1 MGTKKKHAKEG
12 TEMSARRQPKTPLI
26 QPVTPQSFP
35 VVGIGASA
43 GGLEAFRQLLEH
55 LPTDTGMAFVLVQHL
70 DPKRES
76 ILAELLSKATKM
88 SVKEVKDGMRVEPD
102 CVYVIPRNT
111 NMAIENGALRL
122 SPREEARG
130 LHRPIDYFM
139 RSLAEEKRNRAI
151 GVILSGTASDGTLGL
166 EAIHSEGGITFAQDE
181 ETATYDGM
189 PHSAINAGC
198 VDLVLPPERIAEE
211 LARLARR
218 QRVLAVEAAWREEL
232 LLPHGKPGA
241 GADSLEEIL
250 WLVRDLSGLDFSCYQ
265 TNIIQR
271 GVTRR
276 MSLLELDGLN
286 AYADY
291 LCDHNEEAGKLYQDL
306 GSGVTGFFRDPET
319 LEALKEK
326 IFPELVNRRN
336 GDEPLR
342 LWMVDC
348 LTGEDAYSI
357 AIAFLEFTENRGER
371 IPIKIFATDLSN
383 DAIMIAREGI
393 YSQSVVN
400 DVSPERLRRFFVN
413 TRRGYQIGK
422 LVRGMC
428 IFARQNILAN
438 PPLSGMDLVRCRDML
453 PRLTPAMQKKAI
465 HALHFSL
472 KPSGLLLLDSSEAVG
487 AFPNLFK
494 LEDDERKIYSRIP
507 GPSHLKFTILPGTG
521 PKEKVDVGGSAI
533 QILEEADVYSAAQRK
548 AKQAEAAE
556 DGRGQGANR
565 GLASTKLS
573 EAQLRRKLH
582 AARQYLQ
589 SVIEQHEAYAEEL
602 QSANE
607 ELQSSNEE
615 LQCVSEELETAK
627 QELQLRNEQLKQ
639 DKEKLRLQTRLIELS
654 VEPIYIW
661 DFDKD
666 IVEWNQ
672 GCERLYGYTRDEA
685 VGRNNHELL
694 RTVYPLPLEEFNALL
709 AARGEWAGELRQ
721 TTKDG
726 REVIVESRKTLIE
739 TDGRRLVLVTNRD
752 ITARKQAE
760 DRLRESE
767 ERFRI
772 LADSAPVLIWI
783 NGADAGC
790 EFVNK
795 AYLDFLG
802 KTLAE
807 VQGFGWQLRA
817 HPDDTESYVGLY
829 LAAFNTL
836 APFHAQ
842 ARFLNAKGEY
852 RWLDS
857 VGAPRFSSSSEFL
870 GYVGASHDIT
880 ENKRVELN
888 TQFINQLDLELSQIT
903 DADEINRSAT
913 GKLGEYLGV
922 ARCYVSEIDT
932 AAGLAVVDRNWEGW
946 LRGATSVAG
955 EHRIGDFVTPEL
967 RKKLEVGEVVA
978 INDVETD
985 PRTRYFALR
994 YEPLGIGAFASASML
1009 SEKRWEASL
1018 SVHHLQ
1024 AYDWRPDELQL
1035 LRDVA
1040 ARLWP
1045 AAKRAWAVGALR
1057 QSEERARR
1065 TLADQMVAG
1074 VAECDADGKFRLVN
1088 QRYCDIVGHTKAE
1101 LMEMRIEDVTHP
1113 DDWPYDAELYSRLYE
1128 TGESFFIEKRCCRKD
1143 CSEIWVHSHVSP
1155 VRNAEGKIEESVAVV
1170 IDVTDNKR
1178 AERELAA
1185 AKDRLAA
1192 DLDAMTRLQKIG
1204 AIFVEKGDL
1213 SEVLDEVVE
1222 AAIAISGADK
1232 GNLQLFDAT
1241 SGRLTIVAH
1250 RGFDQP
1256 FLEFWN
1262 TVQEGKGACG
1272 SALESSNRVI
1282 VEDVS
1287 RSPIFAGTPALD
1299 VQLQAVVRAVQST
1312 PVISRSGKFLGVF
1325 STHFETPG
1333 QPDERALRLLDL
1345 LARQTAD
1352 IVERAQAETAL
1363 RSAYE
1368 EAEAATRAKDEFL
1381 AVVSHELRSPLNSIL
1396 GYARLIGVETA
1407 NVAQIKHLVGIIER
1421 NGRMQL
1427 QLIEDLLDTARI
1439 ISGKLELE
1447 VQPVDLITV
1456 ITAALDVV
1464 RPSAQAKGISVIS
1477 TLDPLAGQ
1485 ITGDPDRL
1493 QQVVW
1498 NLLSN
1503 AIKFTPHGGSVEI
1516 TLNRADP
1523 HIAIV
1528 VRYNGKGIEPEFLPH
1543 IFERFRQSD
1552 MSSTRRVG
1560 GLGLGLS
1567 LVKDLVELHGGA
1579 IEADSAGAGR
1589 GSAFTVRLPLRAVY
1603 AAPPEERK
1611 ELDAMLPARTK
1622 TLAGLRALIVDDEE
1636 EVRTL
1641 LTMTLQQYGAQSQA
1655 VASGKEALEM
1665 LARQTPE
1672 ERFDALICDIG
1683 MPDEDGYA
1691 VMRKVRAL
1699 PPDKGAAIPSI
1710 ALTAYGRAE
1719 DRIRALAA
1727 GFQMHVAKPVE
1738 PDELAA
1744 VILSLLNR
1752 VEAKTGS

>member
-1 MGTKKKHAKEG
+1 MGSKKKHVEEVTG
-12 TEMSARRQPKTPLI
+12 SGARRKPKTPLI
-26 QPVTPQSFP
+26 LPVPPQTFP

-43 GGLEAFRQLLEH
+43 GGLEAFMQLLDH
-55 LPTDTGMAFVLVQHL
+55 LPNDTGMAFVFVQHL
-70 DPKRES
+70 DPARES
-76 ILAELLSKATKM
+76 LLAELLSRATDM
-88 SVKEVKDGMRVEPD
+88 PVKEVKHGMRVEPN

-111 NMAIENGALRL
+111 NMAIANGALRL
-122 SPREEARG
+122 TPREETREG
-130 LHRPIDYFM
+130 RRSIDYFM

-166 EAIHSEGGITFAQDE
+166 EAIKAEGGITFAQDE
-181 ETATYDGM
+181 ETAKYDGM
-189 PHSAINAGC
+189 PHSAISAGC
-198 VDLVLPPERIAEE
+198 VDFALPPEGIAEE

-218 QRVLAVEAAWREEL
+218 PNVLDVEAAGGEEL
-232 LLPHGKPGA
+232 LPPYGEPGV
-241 GADSLEEIL
+241 DRYSLEEVL
-250 WLVRDLSGLDFSCYQ
+250 WLVRDVSGLDFSHYQ
-265 TNIIQR
+265 TSVIHR
-271 GVTRR
+271 SAMRR
-276 MSLLELDGLN
+276 TSLLKLDGLN

-291 LCDHNEEAGKLYQDL
+291 LCYHNEEAEKLYQDV

-319 LEALKEK
+319 LEVLKEK
-326 IFPELVNRRN
+326 AFPELVKKRA

-342 LWMVDC
+342 FWVVDC
-348 LTGEDAYSI
+348 LTGEEAYSI
-357 AIAFLEFTENRGER
+357 AIAFLEFTENRGEH

-383 DAIMIAREGI
+383 DAIVLARAGL

-400 DVSPERLRRFFVN
+400 DVSPERLRRFFFN
-413 TRRGYQIGK
+413 TRRGYQISEM
-422 LVRGMC
+422 VRGMC
-428 IFARQNILAN
+428 VFARHNILTD
-438 PPLSGMDLVRCRDML
+438 PPFPLMDLVRCRDL
-453 PRLTPAMQKKAI
+453 LSRLTPAMQKKAI
-465 HALHFSL
+465 HMLHYSL
-472 KPSGLLLLDSSEAVG
+472 KPSGLLLLDSSETVS
-487 AFPNLFK
+487 AFANLFK
-494 LEDDERKIYSRIP
+494 SEDEERNIYSRIP
-507 GPSHLKFTILPGTG
+507 GPSHMKFMLLPRAG
-521 PKEKVDVGGSAI
+521 PMEKIDVGRRAI
-533 QILEEADVYSAAQRK
+533 QILEEADVCSAAQQK
-548 AKQAEAAE
+548 ANQAEAAKAGT
-556 DGRGQGANR
+556 GRGANR
-565 GLASTKLS
+565 GPASAKIS
-573 EAQLRRKLH
+573 EAQLRRQLH
-582 AARQYLQ
+582 ATREYLR

-615 LQCVSEELETAK
+615 LQCVSEELENAK

-639 DKEKLRLQTRLIELS
+639 DKEKLRLQTSLIESS

-672 GCERLYGYTRDEA
+672 GCERLYGYTREEA

-694 RTVYPLPLEEFNALL
+694 RTVFPTPLEEFDAQLV
-709 AARGEWAGELRQ
+709 ARREWTGELRQ
-721 TTKDG
+721 TAKDG
-726 REVIVESRKTLIE
+726 REVIVESRKTLTE
-739 TDGRRLVLVTNRD
+739 TNGRRLVLVTNRD
-752 ITARKQAE
+752 ITERK
-760 DRLRESE
+760 
-767 ERFRI
+767 
-772 LADSAPVLIWI
+772 
-783 NGADAGC
+783 
-790 EFVNK
+790 
-795 AYLDFLG
+795 
-802 KTLAE
+802 
-807 VQGFGWQLRA
+807 RA
-817 HPDDTESYVGLY
+817 
-829 LAAFNTL
+829 
-836 APFHAQ
+836 
-842 ARFLNAKGEY
+842 
-852 RWLDS
+852 
-857 VGAPRFSSSSEFL
+857 
-870 GYVGASHDIT
+870 
-880 ENKRVELN
+880 ELN
-888 TQFINQLDLELSQIT
+888 TQFINQLDLELSRLAG
-903 DADEINRSAT
+903 ADEIIRSAT
-913 GKLGEYLGV
+913 GKLGEYLGA
-922 ARCYVSEIDT
+922 ARCYVSEIDP
-932 AAGLAVVDRNWEGW
+932 AAGLAVVHENWEGW
-946 LRGATSVAG
+946 LRGASSVVG
-955 EHRIGDFVTPEL
+955 EYRIGDFATPEL
-967 RKKLEVGEVVA
+967 RKKLEVGEAVA
-978 INDVETD
+978 VNDVETD
-985 PRTRYFALR
+985 PRTRYFVFR
-994 YEPLGIGAFASASML
+994 YDPLCIGAFASASML

-1024 AYDWRPDELQL
+1024 AHDWRPDELQL

-1045 AAKRAWAVGALR
+1045 AAKRAWAVEALR

-1074 VAECDADGKFRLVN
+1074 VAECDANGRFRMVN
-1088 QRYCDIVGHTKAE
+1088 QRYCDIVGYIKAE
-1101 LMEMRIEDVTHP
+1101 LMGLRMGQITHP
-1113 DDWPYDAELYSRLYE
+1113 DDWPYNAELYRRLFE
-1128 TGESFFIEKRCCRKD
+1128 KGESFFIEKRYCRKD
-1143 CSEIWVHSHVSP
+1143 GSEVWVHSHVSP
-1155 VRNAEGKIEESVAVV
+1155 IRNAEGKIEESVAVV

-1213 SEVLDEVVE
+1213 SAVLDEVVE
-1222 AAIAISGADK
+1222 AAISISGADR
-1232 GNLQLFDAT
+1232 GALQLFDT
-1241 SGRLTIVAH
+1241 KSGMLSIVAQ
-1250 RGFDQP
+1250 RGFDQR

-1262 TVQEGKGACG
+1262 TVQEGQGACG
-1272 SALESSNRVI
+1272 ASLESSNRLI
-1282 VEDVS
+1282 VEGFNL
-1287 RSPIFAGTPALD
+1287 SPIFAGSPALD
-1299 VQLQAVVRAVQST
+1299 VQLQTGARAVQSA

-1325 STHFETPG
+1325 YMRFKTPG

-1368 EAEAATRAKDEFL
+1368 ESEAATRAKDEFL

-1396 GYARLIGVETA
+1396 GYARLIRAETA
-1407 NVAQIKHLVGIIER
+1407 NVAQIQHLVGIIER

-1447 VQPVDLITV
+1447 VQPADLIAV

-1464 RPSAQAKGISVIS
+1464 RPSAQAKGINVIS
-1477 TLDPLAGQ
+1477 DLDPLVGQ

-1516 TLNRADP
+1516 MLERADP

-1528 VRYNGKGIEPEFLPH
+1528 VRDNGRGIEPEFLPH
-1543 IFERFRQSD
+1543 IFERFRQGD

-1567 LVKDLVELHGGA
+1567 LVKQLVELHGGA
-1579 IEADSAGAGR
+1579 IEAESAGAGR
-1589 GSAFTVRLPLRAVY
+1589 GAAFTVLLPLRAVY
-1603 AAPPEERK
+1603 TAPPEERK
-1611 ELDAMLPARTK
+1611 AVDAMLPARAES
-1622 TLAGLRALIVDDEE
+1622 LAGLRALIVDDEE

-1672 ERFDALICDIG
+1672 EQFDALICDIG

-1699 PPDKGAAIPSI
+1699 PPDKGAAIPAI

-1727 GFQMHVAKPVE
+1727 GFQIHVAKPIE
-1738 PDELAA
+1738 PDELAV
-1744 VILSLLNR
+1744 VILSLLKR